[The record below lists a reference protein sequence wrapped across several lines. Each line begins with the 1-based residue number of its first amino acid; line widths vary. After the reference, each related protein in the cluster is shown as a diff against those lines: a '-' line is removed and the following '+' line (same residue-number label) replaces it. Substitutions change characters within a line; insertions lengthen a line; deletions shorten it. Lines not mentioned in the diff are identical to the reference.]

1 MFKTKRRK
9 KVSVLEF
16 VNLNR
21 DNFDV
26 ALKIQNEL
34 FPSHSAYVNYRE
46 AVEKLTDNVYWIV
59 RHGGENIGICGLY
72 YYAADTESAWLGWF
86 GILKEFRRQ
95 GFGSMALSRFEEE
108 AERRGFKFC
117 RLYTDRFE
125 NEIAKKFYESNG
137 YVCEQYINDEDSAC
151 KIYPIDIYSKP
162 LKNFVLVP
170 WGNRNINFS
179 EQIKKQEI

>member
-1 MFKTKRRK
+1 
-9 KVSVLEF
+9 
-16 VNLNR
+16 
-21 DNFDV
+21 
-26 ALKIQNEL
+26 
-34 FPSHSAYVNYRE
+34 
-46 AVEKLTDNVYWIV
+46 
-59 RHGGENIGICGLY
+59 
-72 YYAADTESAWLGWF
+72 
-86 GILKEFRRQ
+86 
-95 GFGSMALSRFEEE
+95 MALSRFEEE

-137 YVCEQYINDEDSAC
+137 YVCEQYIYDEDSAC